1 MNKFKLKYVYYFLT
15 LITLTLI
22 FKGSFAY
29 DPNEFTV
36 SPRFAPIDIE
46 DTLKDWNNII
56 TGNNTTASNSSDIEA
71 IRYSSDGRFL
81 NATIWFKDMPEL
93 ENSIV
98 NKTQFHQFKYGIL
111 LDSDAN
117 NKTGSQGMEYLTEY
131 RHTGDSWE
139 RVFCKLSITGK
150 LACGN
155 NITSNVEKFFH
166 PKEDNIDMFIDLKDA
181 FYPQKYRIFF
191 YSIGDDKQN
200 PSNKLEALDIIRS
213 VYIPPPEFKI
223 SVSPNNFKIYS
234 GEPER
239 LEVEVSTVTSLTPTI
254 NLGITE
260 FPLGI
265 EKPEFQNNSITI
277 NPKSKSAKTELTVTA
292 KSDAQPRTNASIVI
306 EGNIVFPTEYYET
319 APSVKAHKPIK
330 IPIQSINE
338 TIYSNKILIDI
349 EKSKP
354 PVEIILDAINK
365 LANPIVGVIATA
377 ITIISGILG
386 LNIWKK
392 KTSSSKLKPP
402 PE

>member
-1 MNKFKLKYVYYFLT
+1 MNKFQLKCIYYVLT
-15 LITLTLI
+15 LLVLIII

-29 DPNEFTV
+29 GSKDFNV

-46 DTLKDWNNII
+46 DQIRDWNSII
-56 TGNNTTASNSSDIEA
+56 TGNNAVASNSSDIEA

-98 NKTQFHQFKYGIL
+98 NKTQSPKIKYGIL

-117 NKTGSQGMEYLTEY
+117 NKTGSQGMEYVTEY
-131 RHTGDSWE
+131 RTTGDSWE

-155 NITSNVEKFFH
+155 NITPNIEKLFFH

-191 YSIGDDKQN
+191 YSISDDKQN
-200 PSNKLEALDIIRS
+200 RGSILDALDIIRS

-223 SVSPNNFKIYS
+223 NVSPNSFKINS
-234 GEPER
+234 GQQQR

-254 NLGITE
+254 NLGVTE
-260 FPLGI
+260 YPLGI
-265 EKPEFQNNSITI
+265 EKLEFDSNSLTI
-277 NPKSKSAKTELTVTA
+277 NPKSKNAKTELTVFA

-319 APSVKAHKPIK
+319 PPSVKV
-330 IPIQSINE
+330 S
-338 TIYSNKILIDI
+338 
-349 EKSKP
+349 
-354 PVEIILDAINK
+354 
-365 LANPIVGVIATA
+365 
-377 ITIISGILG
+377 
-386 LNIWKK
+386 
-392 KTSSSKLKPP
+392 
-402 PE
+402 

>member
-1 MNKFKLKYVYYFLT
+1 MNKFQLKCIYYVLT
-15 LITLTLI
+15 LLVLIII

-29 DPNEFTV
+29 GSKDFNV

-46 DTLKDWNNII
+46 DQIRDWNNII
-56 TGNNTTASNSSDIEA
+56 TGNNAVASNSSDIEA

-98 NKTQFHQFKYGIL
+98 NKTQSPKIKYGIL

-117 NKTGSQGMEYLTEY
+117 NKTGSQGMEYVTEY
-131 RHTGDSWE
+131 RTTGDSWE

-155 NITSNVEKFFH
+155 NITPNIEKLFFH

-191 YSIGDDKQN
+191 YSISDDKQN
-200 PSNKLEALDIIRS
+200 RGSILDALDIIRS

-223 SVSPNNFKIYS
+223 NVSPNSFKINS
-234 GEPER
+234 GQQQR

-254 NLGITE
+254 NLGVTE
-260 FPLGI
+260 YPLGI
-265 EKPEFQNNSITI
+265 EKLEFDSNSLTI
-277 NPKSKSAKTELTVTA
+277 NPKSKNAKTELTVFA

-319 APSVKAHKPIK
+319 PPSVKAHKPIK

-338 TIYSNKILIDI
+338 TIYSNKIIIDI

-354 PVEIILDAINK
+354 AEEIMLDAVNK

-392 KTSSSKLKPP
+392 KTSSPKVKPP
-402 PE
+402 N

>member
-1 MNKFKLKYVYYFLT
+1 MNKFKLKYIHYVFT
-15 LITLTLI
+15 LALLIII
-22 FKGSFAY
+22 FKGTFSY
-29 DPNEFTV
+29 ESNEFNV
-36 SPRFAPIDIE
+36 SPWFAPIDIE
-46 DTLKDWNNII
+46 DQIKDWSSVI
-56 TGNNTTASNSSDIEA
+56 TGNNTVASNSSDIEA

-98 NKTQFHQFKYGIL
+98 NKTPSPKIKYGIL

-131 RHTGDSWE
+131 RYKGDSWE

-155 NITSNVEKFFH
+155 NITYNVEKFFH
-166 PKEDNIDMFIDLKDA
+166 PNEDNIDMFIDLKDA

-191 YSIGDDKQN
+191 YSISDDKQN
-200 PSNKLEALDIIRS
+200 PGNILEALDIIRS

-223 SVSPNNFKIYS
+223 NVSPNNFKIHS
-234 GEPER
+234 GEEQR
-239 LEVEVSTVTSLTPTI
+239 LEVEVTTVTTLTPTI
-254 NLGITE
+254 KLGVTE
-260 FPLGI
+260 YPLGI
-265 EKPEFQNNSITI
+265 EKLEFDSKSLTI
-277 NPKSKSAKTELTVTA
+277 NPKSKNAKTELTVTA
-292 KSDAQPRTNASIVI
+292 RSDAQPRTNASIVI

-319 APSVKAHKPIK
+319 PPSVKAHKPIK

-354 PVEIILDAINK
+354 VEEIMLDSVNK
-365 LANPIVGVIATA
+365 LANPIVGIIATA

-386 LNIWKK
+386 LIWKK
-392 KTSSSKLKPP
+392 KTSSTKIKS